1 MTAMASVW
9 RVDSWRMS
17 SLTIARPKH
26 CACTGAMIV
35 SHGSLQSFFQG
46 YMLYTQ

>member
-17 SLTIARPKH
+17 SLTMARPKH
-26 CACTGAMIV
+26 CACTGATIV
-35 SHGSLQSFFQG
+35 SHGRLQYLFQS
-46 YMLYTQ
+46 YVL